1 MDIELTDYIESHSTP
16 ESEVLRQI
24 NRRTHVYTVN
34 PRMLS
39 GHIQGR
45 VLAMLSR
52 MIRPTRILEMGTF
65 AGYSALCLA
74 EGLTEEGKII
84 TIEKND
90 EMEDFIREN
99 LALTPLGKQVE
110 LRIGGVLEVLAELA
124 ADYLAAPTLPLLD
137 LVFMDADKKEYVED
151 LEAVLPLVRPGGW
164 ILADNTLWD
173 GHITDPAYDK
183 DKQTQGLRKFNDYV
197 QQHPQ
202 LENVILPIRDGL
214 TIIRKAS
221 HE

>member
-74 EGLTEEGKII
+74 EGLTKEGQVI

-99 LALTPLGKQVE
+99 LALTPLGEQVE
-110 LRIGGVLEVLAELA
+110 LRIGGVLEVLAELTSEYQA
-124 ADYLAAPTLPLLD
+124 NPTLPLFD

>member
-1 MDIELTDYIESHSTP
+1 MDINLTDYIEQHSSP
-16 ESEVLRQI
+16 ESEVLKHI

-45 VLAMLSR
+45 LLSMLSR
-52 MIRPTRILEMGTF
+52 MIAPTRILEMGTF

-74 EGLTEEGKII
+74 EGLTPDGTLV

-90 EMEDFIREN
+90 ELEDFIREN
-99 LALTPLGKQVE
+99 LALSPLGEQVD
-110 LRIGGVLEVLAELA
+110 LRIGGVLDVLADLA
-124 ADYLAAPTLPLLD
+124 AETTPNGPAPLFD
-137 LVFMDADKKEYVED
+137 LVFMDADKKEYVAD

-173 GHITDPAYDK
+173 GHIADPAYDK
-183 DKQTQGLRKFNDYV
+183 DKQTLGLRHFNDFV
-197 QQHPQ
+197 RNHPQ
-202 LENVILPIRDGL
+202 LENVILPVRDGL
-214 TIIRKAS
+214 TIIHKKD
-221 HE
+221 E